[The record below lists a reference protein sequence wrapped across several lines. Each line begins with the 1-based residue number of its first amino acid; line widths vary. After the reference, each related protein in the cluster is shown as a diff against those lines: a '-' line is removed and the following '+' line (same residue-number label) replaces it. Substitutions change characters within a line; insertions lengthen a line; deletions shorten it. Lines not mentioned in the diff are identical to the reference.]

1 MSSLRPITPVENPI
15 VETER
20 LRKVYGSGDL
30 SVTALQD
37 VDITFGRGQF
47 TAIMGPSGS
56 GKSTLMHCT
65 AGLDSISSGIVKV
78 NGSLISSMSPG
89 QRTTFRRD
97 HVGFIFQAFNLIPSL
112 SALEN
117 ITLPSD
123 IAGRKIDKDRFD
135 AVISALGIGNRLDHR
150 PAELS
155 GGQQQRVACARA
167 LVADAAV
174 VFADEPTGNLDSEAT
189 DSVLGFIRY
198 AVDELGQ
205 SVIMVTHEPTAAS
218 WADRVVFLR
227 DGDVHAEM
235 LNPDTDSVLDALRTF
250 SAQGRELSHA
260 AGGVLGQ
267 GAKAGLAHPDAAPAA
282 APFGMASSV
291 SQGLAPT
298 PMLIDRD
305 ENGEKAFSI
314 PGLGKVV
321 VTGDVH
327 VHVYDQEAEPDPH
340 HSGEGSRHESF
351 GGDSGWNDLDPA
363 AVAEDDPF
371 TEAARVGQ
379 ADHLAQD
386 SPFNEEGQGDAAP
399 TAPPPGSA
407 QPHEGEFDRDRPHD
421 RASDAG
427 PYMPVEQY
435 GFLRGEER

>member
-1 MSSLRPITPVENPI
+1 MSVLRQITPVENPI

-20 LRKVYGSGDL
+20 LRKVYGSGDV
-30 SVTALQD
+30 SVTALND
-37 VDITFGRGQF
+37 VDVTFGRGQF

-78 NGSLISSMSPG
+78 NGALISSMNPG

-97 HVGFIFQAFNLIPSL
+97 QVGFIFQAFNLIPSL

-167 LVADAAV
+167 LVSDAAV

-198 AVDELGQ
+198 AVDVLGQ
-205 SVIMVTHEPTAAS
+205 SVIMVTHEPTAAA

-235 LNPDTDSVLDALRTF
+235 LSPDTDSVLDALRTF
-250 SAQGRELSHA
+250 STKGREIDHA
-260 AGGVLGQ
+260 PGGVLG
-267 GAKAGLAHPDAAPAA
+267 AGSGQPIRSESSAAV
-282 APFGMASSV
+282 SSRV
-291 SQGLAPT
+291 GIAQQVAT
-298 PMLIDRD
+298 PVLLDRTKD
-305 ENGEKAFSI
+305 GDKAFSI

-321 VTGDVH
+321 VSGDVH
-327 VHVYDQEAEPDPH
+327 VHVYDQEPDTQPESRVEAKSH
-340 HSGEGSRHESF
+340 TAIEDDSIWGEH
-351 GGDSGWNDLDPA
+351 DPA
-363 AVAEDDPF
+363 SLPEDDPF
-371 TEAARVGQ
+371 TEEAMNQQAA
-379 ADHLAQD
+379 AA
-386 SPFNEEGQGDAAP
+386 SP
-399 TAPPPGSA
+399 TTPPPGAEDVA
-407 QPHEGEFDRDRPHD
+407 QAEVSHHD
-421 RASDAG
+421 NPERQEQAPVDG

-435 GFLRGEER
+435 GFVRGEER

>member
-1 MSSLRPITPVENPI
+1 MSVLRQITPVENPI

-20 LRKVYGSGDL
+20 LRKVYGSGDV
-30 SVTALQD
+30 SVTALND
-37 VDITFGRGQF
+37 VDVTFGRGQF

-78 NGSLISSMSPG
+78 NGALISSMSPG

-97 HVGFIFQAFNLIPSL
+97 QVGFIFQAFNLIPSL

-135 AVISALGIGNRLDHR
+135 AVISALGIGNRLGHR

-198 AVDELGQ
+198 AVDVLGQ
-205 SVIMVTHEPTAAS
+205 SVIMVTHEPTAAA

-235 LNPDTDSVLDALRTF
+235 LSPDTDSVLDALRTF
-250 SAQGRELSHA
+250 SAKGRELDHA
-260 AGGVLGQ
+260 PGGALNQGQ
-267 GAKAGLAHPDAAPAA
+267 GGTFTGVAAPVSHVDVAHPA
-282 APFGMASSV
+282 V
-291 SQGLAPT
+291 PT
-298 PMLIDRD
+298 PILMDRT
-305 ENGEKAFSI
+305 EQGEKAFSI

-321 VTGDVH
+321 VSGDVH
-327 VHVYDQEAEPDPH
+327 VHVYDQEPERHQPTVGGSSPKMSLEDDRLWDDPTP
-340 HSGEGSRHESF
+340 
-351 GGDSGWNDLDPA
+351 GDPL
-363 AVAEDDPF
+363 AEDDPF
-371 TEAARVGQ
+371 TEAARE
-379 ADHLAQD
+379 H
-386 SPFNEEGQGDAAP
+386 DAAP
-399 TAPPPGSA
+399 AASPGEGHHDETLHPGHQAEPETAP
-407 QPHEGEFDRDRPHD
+407 
-421 RASDAG
+421 DAHQGHQQAEG

-435 GFLRGEER
+435 GFVRGEE

>member
-1 MSSLRPITPVENPI
+1 MSVLRPITPVENPI

-37 VDITFGRGQF
+37 VDVTFGRGQF

-65 AGLDSISSGIVKV
+65 AGLDSISSGVVKV

-112 SALEN
+112 SAMEN

-167 LVADAAV
+167 LVADASV

-205 SVIMVTHEPTAAS
+205 SVIMVTHEPTAAA

-235 LNPDTDSVLDALRTF
+235 RSPNTDSVLDALRTF
-250 SAQGRELSHA
+250 SSGGHELEVAKASPYAGSARHLAGAGNLAGA
-260 AGGVLGQ
+260 ATSASMAALGATPAATPVVLGR
-267 GAKAGLAHPDAAPAA
+267 DA
-282 APFGMASSV
+282 
-291 SQGLAPT
+291 
-298 PMLIDRD
+298 
-305 ENGEKAFSI
+305 NGEKAFTI

-321 VTGDVH
+321 VSGDVH
-327 VHVYDQEAEPDPH
+327 VHVYDQEAEVGSATSVDPPV
-340 HSGEGSRHESF
+340 
-351 GGDSGWNDLDPA
+351 D
-363 AVAEDDPF
+363 VASAPGHLPLSDDDPF
-371 TEAARVGQ
+371 T
-379 ADHLAQD
+379 DHEDTPQ
-386 SPFNEEGQGDAAP
+386 DAANTPQDAANTPEEEAP
-399 TAPPPGSA
+399 TTPPPGA
-407 QPHEGEFDRDRPHD
+407 QTPHEGEASGTHHPAPTPHRD
-421 RASDAG
+421 G

-435 GFLRGEER
+435 GFMGEEQA